1 MKIKRI
7 KNTTDLQFIDFRYD
21 EGIRGRTDSDIV
33 PTLTTR
39 GSGNSSSPMCGYIYI
54 YNGECYMQVR
64 RLTALECYKA
74 MGFEQKDYDKVKYQT
89 DTTTYHQAGDSICTT
104 VLCAI
109 FGKLFDLDYET
120 IINDYV
126 DSLKG
131 DYDEKN

>member
-1 MKIKRI
+1 MKRI
-7 KNTTDLQFIDFRYD
+7 KKTDDLQMIDFRYD
-21 EGIRGRTDSDIV
+21 EGIRGRTDSEII

-39 GSGNSSSPMCGYIYI
+39 AGGSSSIPMVGGGL
-54 YNGECYMQVR
+54 YNMSNIKVR
-64 RLTALECYKA
+64 RLTPLECYKA